1 MLLIDVPGVVWE
13 SQVLY
18 QSLITLIVESAHLA
32 SFGVALSNIHQ
43 HSGVETKEN
52 DPSYTM
58 NMATHQTAK
67 KNVRLSDM
75 FQVVIFSRLF
85 YPRRFVSAR

>member
-32 SFGVALSNIHQ
+32 SFGEALSNVNQ
-43 HSGVETKEN
+43 YPGVGTQEK

-58 NMATHQTAK
+58 HLAGH
-67 KNVRLSDM
+67 
-75 FQVVIFSRLF
+75 
-85 YPRRFVSAR
+85 